1 MQYTHGG
8 DIWSCPAPVLDFS
21 ANLNPLGMPPEVKAA
36 AEAAIADAVHY
47 PDPACRRLTAGI
59 AARDRVRPEQVLC
72 GAGAADLIFRLVWAQ
87 RPRRAMVTAPT
98 FSEYGQALRA
108 AGAEVISH
116 RLRKEDGF
124 DLTED
129 ILRPIGHDL
138 DMLFLCTPNNPT
150 GRTVPTALLEA
161 VARRCGEMGVRL
173 VVDECF
179 LELTDGAQGLA
190 GRLEEFPTLILL
202 RAFTKSYA
210 IPGLRLGYCL
220 TADRALLERMEAC
233 APAWAV
239 SVPVQAA
246 GLAALE
252 RPGWPEQARAVIGP
266 AREALLAALRELGLE
281 VWPGQ
286 ANYLLFRATGQYDL
300 KERMAA
306 RGILLRSC
314 ANYDGLG
321 PDYYRAAVRLPGENE
336 RLISTLRAILVEN

>member
-1 MQYTHGG
+1 MQYAHGG

-21 ANLNPLGMPPEVKAA
+21 ANLNPLGMPPQVRQA
-36 AEAAIADAVHY
+36 AEASITDAVHY
-47 PDPACRRLTAGI
+47 PDPTCRRLTAGI
-59 AARDRVRPEQVLC
+59 AARDGVKPEQVLC
-72 GAGAADLIFRLVWAQ
+72 GAGAADLIFRLVWAE

-98 FSEYGQALRA
+98 FSEYAQALLA
-108 AGAEVISH
+108 AGAEIISH
-116 RLRKEDGF
+116 RLRTEDGF
-124 DLTED
+124 DLRED
-129 ILRPIGHDL
+129 ILCRIGHDL

-150 GRTVPTALLEA
+150 GRTIPPALLEA
-161 VARRCGEMGVRL
+161 VAKRCGETGVRL

-179 LELTDGAQGLA
+179 LELTDGARGLA
-190 GRLEEFPTLILL
+190 GRLEEFPALILL

-239 SVPVQAA
+239 SVPAQAA

-336 RLISTLRAILVEN
+336 QLISTLRAVLVEN